1 MVLVIDDG
9 PWSQPPWLT
18 QLQELFFV
26 ATISTLAGASVAIEG
41 QEVAAVIL
49 VLDDPSQQPRTWV
62 SALRRHP
69 NLERTAVFVLTRD
82 SALVAADLLGLSDV
96 DVIEPEIA
104 NFDLSLRVGAPRMS
118 SRPVPKR
125 LSDPAGYGNDT
136 RRLESLVPRGPVSE
150 SPVAGPPAPSVLPA
164 ALGPAPEEKRLQRFA
179 RACVERAERGLTLC
193 QLLSQRS
200 AVAAARAH
208 AAEELCALFAIAK
221 GEAALLQLRE
231 LSLLFGM
238 SELVVSRLNV
248 GKGQLVVPR
257 GVVGLLSAL
266 LDLGSAD
273 PQGANGAGALLQRL
287 SKLDVELHRMR
298 LSSAIDR

>member
-69 NLERTAVFVLTRD
+69 NLERTAVFVLARD

-96 DVIEPEIA
+96 DVLEPEIA

-125 LSDPAGYGNDT
+125 LSDPAGYANDT
-136 RRLESLVPRGPVSE
+136 RRLESLLPRGPASE
-150 SPVAGPPAPSVLPA
+150 LPVAGPPLPSVLPA
-164 ALGPAPEEKRLQRFA
+164 PIGPAPEDKRLQRFA
-179 RACVERAERGLTLC
+179 RACVEHGERGLTLC
-193 QLLSQRS
+193 LLLSQRS
-200 AVAAARAH
+200 AVAAERAR

-273 PQGANGAGALLQRL
+273 SPGANGASALLQRL
-287 SKLDVELHRMR
+287 SKLDLELHRMR